1 MSGLD
6 IVIAVIVLIGL
17 WRGFHVGLI
26 KTAVGL
32 VGWLIALIAATR
44 LASSIAPQLTS
55 VVESPVLQTDLAFL
69 VVVIGIL
76 AVMHLLACVF
86 SSALKSL
93 NLGVVDKMAGSVLG
107 AAKNILMVLVV
118 LSISAPLLVQLP
130 QWQTSVIAPE
140 LMPYAPMGKELA
152 ADMLGVAWS
161 QINQS

>member
-55 VVESPVLQTDLAFL
+55 VVESPVLQTALAFL
-69 VVVIGIL
+69 VVVIVIL
-76 AVMHLLACVF
+76 AVMHLLAFVF

>member
-6 IVIAVIVLIGL
+6 IMIAIVVLIGL
-17 WRGFHVGLI
+17 WRGFQVGLI

-44 LASSIAPQLTS
+44 LATSIAPQLS
-55 VVESPVLQTDLAFL
+55 GLVENPVLQTALGFL
-69 VVVIGIL
+69 VVVVFIL
-76 AVMHLLACVF
+76 ALMHLLAFVF
-86 SSALKSL
+86 SSALKTL
-93 NLGVVDKMAGSVLG
+93 KLGVVDKMAGGVLG

-130 QWQTSVIAPE
+130 QWQTSVLAPE

-152 ADMLGVAWS
+152 SDMLGIAWS